1 MLIVGDSR
9 SWREEGV
16 GAAVGV
22 IGVRGGGGG
31 RGVWLECGRGA
42 GRSADH
48 SLFFFRV
55 GVRGFESWGFRGYD
69 GRIRKEDGDL

>member
-1 MLIVGDSR
+1 MLLLVLLVFVVVVVG
-9 SWREEGV
+9 
-16 GAAVGV
+16 
-22 IGVRGGGGG
+22 
-31 RGVWLECGRGA
+31 GVWLECGRGA

>member
-31 RGVWLECGRGA
+31 RGGVVRVWSGCGA
-42 GRSADH
+42 
-48 SLFFFRV
+48 F
-55 GVRGFESWGFRGYD
+55 D
-69 GRIRKEDGDL
+69 GS